1 MYEIVFSPKQNK
13 ELLPFRTDVA
23 IRFHPLRTPRAG
35 AARNKTNH
43 ETSEK
48 IDIK

>member
-1 MYEIVFSPKQNK
+1 MKNFC
-13 ELLPFRTDVA
+13 PFRTDIP
-23 IRFHPLRTPRAG
+23 IRFHAVRTYRAG
-35 AARNKTNH
+35 AARNRTNR